1 MVGAIAT
8 VTTQTTSSIHAKT
21 AQSALASPSISGGSN
36 EIRTKRRRFT
46 VWASFVGGMTA
57 VAGILLAGDRG
68 APTVDAAVNA
78 TVVGLSPVSEAS
90 LILPRDAQPIPGQ
103 WQAIVIH
110 HSATPAGDSVTLN
123 RQHTASGLS
132 GLGYHF
138 VIGNGQGL
146 GDGLVEVGYRW
157 NRQLAGAHVAGANP
171 IESRNGLDRTSL
183 STADADQYNRHSIG
197 ICMIGNGNRRE
208 FTDRQIHELITIV
221 RALQAQFGIPGSA
234 VYLHSDLSKV
244 SSPGKFFP
252 TAEFEAQIR
261 RP

>member
-1 MVGAIAT
+1 MIGVNAPVSI
-8 VTTQTTSSIHAKT
+8 QNTSSIHAKT
-21 AQSALASPSISGGSN
+21 TQSVSVSSLGGGGSN
-36 EIRTKRRRFT
+36 EIRTTRRRFT

-68 APTVDAAVNA
+68 APSVNAAVNV
-78 TVVGLSPVSEAS
+78 TIEGLSPVSDSS
-90 LILPRDAQPIPGQ
+90 LILPRDAKPISGQ

-110 HSATPAGDSVTLN
+110 HSATPAGDSITLN

-157 NRQLAGAHVAGANP
+157 NRQLAGAHVAAATSTEG
-171 IESRNGLDRTSL
+171 RNGLDRTSL

-208 FTDRQIHELITIV
+208 FTDRQMHELITLV

>member
-1 MVGAIAT
+1 MTASATNILQRNTATGAT
-8 VTTQTTSSIHAKT
+8 VGGKSCEIKT
-21 AQSALASPSISGGSN
+21 V
-36 EIRTKRRRFT
+36 RRRFT

-57 VAGILLAGDRG
+57 FAGILLIGDSG
-68 APTVDAAVNA
+68 APAVDAAISA
-78 TVVGLSPVSEAS
+78 TVVDPAPTSGAS
-90 LILPRDAQPIPGQ
+90 LILPRDAQPIAGQ

-110 HSATPAGDSVTLN
+110 HSATPAGDSITLN

-157 NRQLAGAHVAGANP
+157 NRQLAGAHVAAASAADLRKG
-171 IESRNGLDRTSL
+171 IDRTSL

-197 ICMIGNGNRRE
+197 ICLIGNGNRRE
-208 FTDRQIHELITIV
+208 FTDRQIHELVTIV
-221 RALQAQFGIPGSA
+221 RALQAQFGIPSSA

-244 SSPGKFFP
+244 ESPGKFFP